1 MRLTVNCHKTDKN
14 LAVNVNL
21 EEWVIIII
29 KWLISEHI
37 IIGEVE
43 LFK

>member
-14 LAVNVNL
+14 VAVNVNL

-29 KWLISEHI
+29 KRRRQP
-37 IIGEVE
+37 G
-43 LFK
+43 FP